1 MVSNRKAMPV
11 IIKILTSNLLHK
23 EEPMSYDLTEEQEML
38 KETVAR
44 IAKEQIAPGAAERD
58 EKAEFPWD
66 MVELL
71 RENALFGADYPEKFG
86 GSEMGLFSLCLII
99 EEIAKVCAS
108 TSVVLLVH
116 ELGTTPIM
124 LAGNDEQK
132 ERYFPKLATGE
143 HLIAFGLTE
152 PNAGSDV
159 SGLKTK
165 AVKDGDDY
173 IINGT
178 KTFISHADVA
188 DVVCIAARTNTSV
201 PGPKGTG
208 IFIVD
213 KGTPGFSIGKHEDKM
228 GVRGSS
234 TVEIIM
240 EDVRVPARNIL
251 GGKALGFPILM
262 KTLDLTR
269 IPVAAQAV
277 GIAQGAL
284 DYAVNYTKER
294 TQFGKPIF
302 SFQGL
307 QWMMADMTTQVEAA
321 RQLTYKAASLF
332 EKFPK
337 NLDRLPKEAVRQSAM
352 AKLFAGE
359 TAMKVTTD
367 AVQLLGGYGYVKEY
381 PVERMMRDAKIT
393 QIYEGT
399 SQIQKV
405 VIAATL

>member
-1 MVSNRKAMPV
+1 LLNFRKEL
-11 IIKILTSNLLHK
+11 K
-23 EEPMSYDLTEEQEML
+23 MSYDLTEEQQML
-38 KETVAR
+38 KDTVAR
-44 IAKEQIAPGAAERD
+44 IAKEQIAPGAEKRD
-58 EKAEFPWD
+58 EEAKFPWD
-66 MVELL
+66 MVEVL
-71 RENALFGADYPEKFG
+71 RENALFGADFPEKYG
-86 GSEMGLFSLCLII
+86 GSEMGLFSLCLIV
-99 EEIAKVCAS
+99 EEIAKACAS
-108 TSVVLLVH
+108 TSVILMVH
-116 ELGTTPIM
+116 ELGTMPIM

-132 ERYFPKLATGE
+132 DKYFPKLATGE
-143 HLIAFGLTE
+143 HLVAFGLTE

-165 AVKDGDDY
+165 AVKNGDNY
-173 IINGT
+173 VINGT

-188 DVVCIAARTNTSV
+188 EVICIAARTDTSV
-201 PGPKGTG
+201 PATKGTG
-208 IFIVD
+208 IFIVE
-213 KGTPGFSIGKHEDKM
+213 KGTPGFSIGKHENKL
-228 GVRGSS
+228 GIRASS
-234 TVEIIM
+234 TVEIIL
-240 EDVRVPARNIL
+240 EDVRVPAANIL
-251 GGKALGFPILM
+251 GQEGLGFSIIM

-269 IPVAAQAV
+269 IPVAMQAV

-284 DYAVNYTKER
+284 DYAVQYTKER

-307 QWMMADMTTQVEAA
+307 QWMMADMITQIEAA

-332 EKFPK
+332 EELPK
-337 NLDRLPKEAVRQSAM
+337 NLDRLPKETIRYSAM
-352 AKLFAGE
+352 AKLLAAE

-405 VIAATL
+405 VIASTL

>member
-1 MVSNRKAMPV
+1 
-11 IIKILTSNLLHK
+11 
-23 EEPMSYDLTEEQEML
+23 MSYDLTEEQEML

-116 ELGTTPIM
+116 ELGSTPIM

-143 HLIAFGLTE
+143 NLIAFGLTE

-165 AVKDGDDY
+165 AIKDGDDY

-188 DVVCIAARTNTSV
+188 DVVCIAARTDTSV
-201 PGPKGTG
+201 AGPKGTG

-228 GVRGSS
+228 GIRGSS

-240 EDVRVPARNIL
+240 EDVRVPAANIL
-251 GGKALGFPILM
+251 GGEGLGFPILM

-269 IPVAAQAV
+269 IPVASQAV

-321 RQLTYKAASLF
+321 RQLTYKAASVF

-337 NLDRLPKEAVRQSAM
+337 NLDRVPKEAVRQSAM

-405 VIAATL
+405 VISATL

>member
-1 MVSNRKAMPV
+1 
-11 IIKILTSNLLHK
+11 
-23 EEPMSYDLTEEQEML
+23 MSYNLTEEQQML
-38 KETVAR
+38 KDTVAR
-44 IAKEQIAPGAAERD
+44 IAKEQIAPGAEKRD
-58 EKAEFPWD
+58 EEAKFPWD
-66 MVELL
+66 MVEVL
-71 RENALFGADYPEKFG
+71 RENALFGADFPEKYG

-108 TSVVLLVH
+108 TSIILLVH

-124 LAGNDEQK
+124 IAGNDEQK
-132 ERYFPKLATGE
+132 DKYFPKLATGE
-143 HLIAFGLTE
+143 HLVAFGLTE

-173 IINGT
+173 VINGT
-178 KTFISHADVA
+178 KTFISHADVSE
-188 DVVCIAARTNTSV
+188 VICIAARTDTSV
-201 PGPKGTG
+201 PATKGTD
-208 IFIVD
+208 IFIVE
-213 KGTPGFSIGKHEDKM
+213 KGTPGLSIGKHENKL
-228 GVRGSS
+228 GIRASS
-234 TVEIIM
+234 TVEIIL
-240 EDVRVPARNIL
+240 EDVRVPAANIL
-251 GGKALGFPILM
+251 LQEGMGFSILM

-269 IPVAAQAV
+269 IPVAVQAV

-284 DYAVNYTKER
+284 DYAVQYTKER
-294 TQFGKPIF
+294 IQFGKPIF

-321 RQLTYKAASLF
+321 RQLSYKAASLF
-332 EKFPK
+332 EGLPK
-337 NLDRLPKEAVRQSAM
+337 NLDRLPKETIRYSAM
-352 AKLFAGE
+352 AKLFAAE

-405 VIAATL
+405 VIASTL

>member
-1 MVSNRKAMPV
+1 
-11 IIKILTSNLLHK
+11 
-23 EEPMSYDLTEEQEML
+23 MSYELTEEQEML
-38 KETVAR
+38 KETIAR
-44 IAKEQIAPGAAERD
+44 MAREQIAPGAAERD
-58 EKAEFPWD
+58 EKAQFPWD

-71 RENALFGADYPEKFG
+71 RENALFGADYPEAFG

-99 EEIAKVCAS
+99 EEIAKACAS
-108 TSVVLLVH
+108 TSVILLVH

-124 LAGNDEQK
+124 LAGSDEQK
-132 ERYFPKLATGE
+132 QRYFPKLATGE

-165 AVKDGDDY
+165 AVRDGDDY
-173 IINGT
+173 VLNGT
-178 KTFISHADVA
+178 KIFISHADVA
-188 DVVCIAARTNTSV
+188 DVVCIAARTDATV

-208 IFIVD
+208 IFVVE
-213 KGTPGFSIGKHEDKM
+213 KGTPGFSIGKHESKM

-234 TVEIIM
+234 TVEIIL
-240 EDVRVPARNIL
+240 EDVRVPAANLL
-251 GGKALGFPILM
+251 GAENSGFHILM

-284 DYAVNYTKER
+284 DYAIGYTKER
-294 TQFGKPIF
+294 TQFGKPLF

-307 QWMMADMTTQVEAA
+307 QWMMADMATQVEAA
-321 RQLTYKAASLF
+321 RQLTYKAASVF
-332 EKFPK
+332 EKLPK
-337 NLDRLPKEAVRQSAM
+337 NLDRLPKEMVRQSAM

-367 AVQLLGGYGYVKEY
+367 AVQLLGGYGFVKEY

-405 VIAATL
+405 VISATL

>member
-1 MVSNRKAMPV
+1 
-11 IIKILTSNLLHK
+11 
-23 EEPMSYDLTEEQEML
+23 MSYDLTEEQQIL
-38 KETVAR
+38 KDTVAR
-44 IAKEQIAPGAAERD
+44 IAREQIAPGAEKRD
-58 EKAEFPWD
+58 EEAKFPWD
-66 MVELL
+66 MVEVL
-71 RENALFGADYPEKFG
+71 RENALFGADFPEKYG

-124 LAGNDEQK
+124 LAGSDAQK
-132 ERYFPKLATGE
+132 ERYLPKLATGE

-152 PNAGSDV
+152 ANAGSDV

-165 AVKDGDDY
+165 ATKQGNDFVL
-173 IINGT
+173 NGT
-178 KTFISHADVA
+178 KMFISHADIA
-188 DVVCIAARTNTSV
+188 NFVCIAAKTDPSL
-201 PGPKGTG
+201 PGHQGTG
-208 IFIVD
+208 IFVVD
-213 KGTPGFSIGKHEDKM
+213 RETPGFSIGKHENKM

-234 TVEIIM
+234 TVEIVL
-240 EDVRVPARNIL
+240 EDVRVPAENIL
-251 GGKALGFPILM
+251 TGEGKGFPIIM

-269 IPVAAQAV
+269 IPVAAQAI

-284 DYAVNYTKER
+284 DYVIPYTKER

-332 EKFPK
+332 EGLPK
-337 NLDRLPKEAVRQSAM
+337 NLDRLPMETIRYSAM
-352 AKLFAGE
+352 AKLMAAE

-367 AVQLLGGYGYVKEY
+367 AVQLLGGYGYIKEY

-405 VIAATL
+405 VIANTL

>member
-1 MVSNRKAMPV
+1 
-11 IIKILTSNLLHK
+11 
-23 EEPMSYDLTEEQEML
+23 MSYDLTEEQEML

-116 ELGTTPIM
+116 ELGAMPIM

-165 AVKDGDDY
+165 ALKDGDDY
-173 IINGT
+173 VINGT

-188 DVVCIAARTNTSV
+188 DVVCIAARTDPSV
-201 PGPKGTG
+201 AGPKGTG

-228 GVRGSS
+228 GIRGSS

-240 EDVRVPARNIL
+240 EDVRVPAANIL
-251 GGKALGFPILM
+251 GGEALGFPILM

-321 RQLTYKAASLF
+321 RQLTYKAASVF

>member
-1 MVSNRKAMPV
+1 
-11 IIKILTSNLLHK
+11 
-23 EEPMSYDLTEEQEML
+23 MSYDLTEEQQML
-38 KETVAR
+38 KDTVAR
-44 IAKEQIAPGAAERD
+44 IAREQIAPGAEKRD
-58 EKAEFPWD
+58 EEAKFPWD
-66 MVELL
+66 MVDVL
-71 RENALFGADYPEKFG
+71 RENALFGADFPEKYG

-116 ELGTTPIM
+116 ELGATPIM
-124 LAGNDEQK
+124 IAGNDQQK
-132 ERYFPKLATGE
+132 EKYFPKLASGE
-143 HLIAFGLTE
+143 HLVAFGLTE

-159 SGLKTK
+159 SGLRTR
-165 AVKDGDDY
+165 AVRDGEEY
-173 IINGT
+173 VLNGT
-178 KTFISHADVA
+178 KMFISHADVA
-188 DVVCIAARTNTSV
+188 ELVCIAARTDPSV
-201 PGPKGTG
+201 PGTKGTS
-208 IFIVD
+208 IFVVE
-213 KGTPGFSIGKHEDKM
+213 KGTPGFSIGKHENKM
-228 GVRGSS
+228 GIRGSS

-240 EDVRVPARNIL
+240 EDVRVPAQNIL
-251 GGKALGFPILM
+251 AGEGMGFAILM

-269 IPVAAQAV
+269 IPVAVQAV

-284 DYAVNYTKER
+284 DYAIQYTKER

-302 SFQGL
+302 TFQGL

-332 EKFPK
+332 EKIPK
-337 NLDRLPKEAVRQSAM
+337 NLDRLPKEMIRYSAM
-352 AKLFAGE
+352 AKLFAAE

-367 AVQLLGGYGYVKEY
+367 AVQLLGGYGYIREY

-405 VIAATL
+405 VISSTL

>member
-1 MVSNRKAMPV
+1 
-11 IIKILTSNLLHK
+11 
-23 EEPMSYDLTEEQEML
+23 
-38 KETVAR
+38 
-44 IAKEQIAPGAAERD
+44 
-58 EKAEFPWD
+58 
-66 MVELL
+66 MVEIL
-71 RENALFGADYPEKFG
+71 RENALFGADFPEKYG
-86 GSEMGLFSLCLII
+86 GSEMGLFSLCLVI

-124 LAGNDEQK
+124 LAGSDEQK
-132 ERYFPKLATGE
+132 DKYLPKLSSGE

-165 AVKDGDDY
+165 ATRDGDHFTL
-173 IINGT
+173 NGT
-178 KTFISHADVA
+178 KMFISHADVA
-188 DVVCIAARTNTSV
+188 DVVCIAAKTDPTI
-201 PGPKGTG
+201 PGHKGTS
-208 IFIVD
+208 IFVVD
-213 KGTPGFSIGKHEDKM
+213 RDTPGFTIGKHENKL
-228 GVRGSS
+228 GVRASS
-234 TVEIIM
+234 TVEIIL
-240 EDVRVPARNIL
+240 EDVKVPAENVL
-251 GGKALGFPILM
+251 SGEGKGFPIIM

-269 IPVAAQAV
+269 VPVAAQAV

-284 DYAVNYTKER
+284 DYAVAYTKER

-321 RQLTYKAASLF
+321 RQMTYKAASIF
-332 EKFPK
+332 EGVPK
-337 NLDRLPKEAVRQSAM
+337 NLDRLSSETIRYSAM
-352 AKLFAGE
+352 AKLLAGE
-359 TAMKVTTD
+359 TAIKVTTD
-367 AVQLLGGYGYVKEY
+367 AVQLLGGYGYIKEY

-405 VIAATL
+405 VIASTL

>member
-1 MVSNRKAMPV
+1 
-11 IIKILTSNLLHK
+11 
-23 EEPMSYDLTEEQEML
+23 MSYDLTEEQQML
-38 KETVAR
+38 KDTVAR
-44 IAKEQIAPGAAERD
+44 IAKEQIAPGAEKRD
-58 EKAEFPWD
+58 EEAKFPWD
-66 MVELL
+66 MVEVL
-71 RENALFGADYPEKFG
+71 RENALFGADFPEKYG

-108 TSVVLLVH
+108 TSIILLVH

-124 LAGNDEQK
+124 IAGNDEQK
-132 ERYFPKLATGE
+132 DKYFPKLATGE
-143 HLIAFGLTE
+143 HLVAFGLTE

-165 AVKDGDDY
+165 AIKDGNHY
-173 IINGT
+173 VINGT
-178 KTFISHADVA
+178 KTFISHADVSE
-188 DVVCIAARTNTSV
+188 VICIAARTDTSV
-201 PGPKGTG
+201 PATKGTD
-208 IFIVD
+208 IFIVE
-213 KGTPGFSIGKHEDKM
+213 KGTPGLSIGKHENKL
-228 GVRGSS
+228 GIRASS
-234 TVEIIM
+234 TVEIILQ
-240 EDVRVPARNIL
+240 DVRVPAANIL
-251 GGKALGFPILM
+251 LQEGMGFSILM

-269 IPVAAQAV
+269 IPVAVQAV

-284 DYAVNYTKER
+284 DYAVQYTKER
-294 TQFGKPIF
+294 IQFGKPIF

-321 RQLTYKAASLF
+321 RQLSYKAASLF
-332 EKFPK
+332 EGLPR
-337 NLDRLPKEAVRQSAM
+337 NLDRLPKETIRYSAM
-352 AKLFAGE
+352 AKLFAAE

-405 VIAATL
+405 VIASTL

>member
-1 MVSNRKAMPV
+1 MP
-11 IIKILTSNLLHK
+11 
-23 EEPMSYDLTEEQEML
+23 YDLTEEQLML
-38 KETVAR
+38 KETISR
-44 IAKEQIAPGAAERD
+44 LAKEQIAPGAEKRD
-58 EKAEFPWD
+58 EEGGFSWDSAEVF
-66 MVELL
+66 
-71 RENALFGADYPEKFG
+71 RENGLFGADFPEKYG
-86 GSEMGLFSLCLII
+86 GSEMGILSLCLII

-108 TSVVLLVH
+108 SSIILLVH
-116 ELGTTPIM
+116 ELGSIPIFF
-124 LAGNDEQK
+124 AGNEEQK
-132 ERYFPKLATGE
+132 EKYLPKLATGE
-143 HLIAFGLTE
+143 NLVAFGLTE

-159 SGLKTK
+159 SGVKTK
-165 AVKDGDDY
+165 AIKDGEHY
-173 IINGT
+173 VLNGT

-188 DVVCIAARTNTSV
+188 DVICIAAKTDTSV
-201 PGPKGTG
+201 PAHKGISIFIIEKGTSG
-208 IFIVD
+208 L
-213 KGTPGFSIGKHEDKM
+213 SIGKHENKL
-228 GVRGSS
+228 GIRGSS
-234 TVEIIM
+234 TVEIIL
-240 EDVRVPARNIL
+240 EDARVPASNIL
-251 GGKALGFPILM
+251 ATEGAGFPIIM

-269 IPVAAQAV
+269 VPVAAQAV

-284 DYAVNYTKER
+284 DYAVSYTKER

-332 EKFPK
+332 EGIPK
-337 NLDRLPKEAVRQSAM
+337 NLDKLSKETVRYSAM
-352 AKLFAGE
+352 AKLYAAD

-405 VIAATL
+405 VIASTL